1 MPKDKKEK
9 KRKHDE
15 VEVDDAEP
23 TTSLTTTTSSA
34 KKEKKEKKEKKRKSA
49 GTEAVD
55 ADGDTIVGDA
65 VAVVKKDEDEDE
77 DEGEDERKE
86 RLKKVVVPLAALVP
100 FANPLCDERSVKK
113 VLKGVKKGIIPPTQ
127 PFISLST
134 PSQPTNVLTRY
145 LCNL

>member
-1 MPKDKKEK
+1 MPKDKKDK
-9 KRKHDE
+9 KRKHEE

-34 KKEKKEKKEKKRKSA
+34 KKEKKEKKRKSA

-77 DEGEDERKE
+77 GEDERKE
-86 RLKKVVVPLAALVP
+86 RVKKVVVPLAALVP

-113 VLKGVKKGIIPPTQ
+113 VLKGVKKGIVPPTQ

-134 PSQPTNVLTRY
+134 PFQPTDHLTNPM
-145 LCNL
+145 NL